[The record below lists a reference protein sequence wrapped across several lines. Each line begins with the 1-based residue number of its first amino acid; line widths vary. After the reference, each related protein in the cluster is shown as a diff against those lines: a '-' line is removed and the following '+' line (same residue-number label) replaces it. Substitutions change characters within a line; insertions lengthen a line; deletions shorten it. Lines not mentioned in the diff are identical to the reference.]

1 MTLAIATAAP
11 AKPVW
16 LFVTY
21 GGGHV
26 AMIVPLAL
34 RAREL
39 GLCAPVVLALTTAA
53 PVVRA
58 AGLETLGFK
67 DFLLPQDEVWLEV
80 GRQLVKQLP
89 SEPVDAE
96 ESAAYLG
103 LSYADLVHEHGDE
116 LAAATYDK
124 SGRQAFLPVHF
135 LQRVI
140 GRLQPQL
147 VCATNSP
154 RAEQAALLAA
164 GQLGVA
170 AACVVDLFAVD
181 EKRWIG
187 KRGFADRI
195 CVLNENVRQSL
206 LEMERQPC
214 EVLVTGNPAFDRLF
228 EPAAAAGAAAV
239 RERLGAGGR
248 RILLWASQHEPAHHP
263 WRAEAGDPTLPGRV
277 LRHLIDYVHSHE
289 GWLLAVRP
297 HPSELPPQLPVSD
310 QVVLTGSDWPLTA
323 LLHVCDAVCT
333 LTSTVGLEAH
343 LIGKPVIQVSGSM
356 FEDAAPFGAM
366 GVATTVQLG
375 MLGAA
380 LDALPAQ
387 GTASAHIVPEFSTD
401 RVLAVLQQLADQP
414 RPV

>member
-1 MTLAIATAAP
+1 M
-11 AKPVW
+11 KPIW
-16 LFVTY
+16 LFVAY

-26 AMIVPLAL
+26 AIIVPLAL

-39 GLCAPVVLALTTAA
+39 GLCEPLVLALTTAA

-58 AGLETLGFK
+58 AGLKTLGFK
-67 DFLLPQDEVWLEV
+67 DFLLPQDEVWLQV
-80 GRQLVKQLP
+80 GRQLVRQLP
-89 SEPVDAE
+89 SEPADAD

-103 LSYADLVHEHGDE
+103 LSYADMVLDHGEE
-116 LAAATYDK
+116 LAAATYEK

-135 LQRVI
+135 LRRVI

-164 GQLGVA
+164 GHLGVP
-170 AACVVDLFAVD
+170 AACVIDLFAVD

-187 KRGFADRI
+187 KRGFADRV
-195 CVLNENVRQSL
+195 CVLNESVRQSL
-206 LEMERQPC
+206 LDMERQPG

-228 EPAAAAGAAAV
+228 EPAAGAGAAAM
-239 RERLGAGGR
+239 RERLGGGAR
-248 RILLWASQHEPAHHP
+248 RILLWASQHEPARHP

-277 LRHLIDYVHSHE
+277 LQRLIDYVHSHE

-297 HPSELPPQLPVSD
+297 HPSEMPPQLPVSAL
-310 QVVLTGSDWPLTA
+310 VVLTGRDWSLTD
-323 LLHVCDAVCT
+323 LLYACDAVCT

-343 LIGKPVIQVSGSM
+343 LIGKPVIQVRGSI
-356 FEDAAPFGAM
+356 FEDAAPYGAM
-366 GVATTVQLG
+366 GVATAVQIDRLG
-375 MLGAA
+375 PA

-387 GTASAHIVPEFSTD
+387 GNTCEQIVSQNSTD
-401 RVLAVLQQLADQP
+401 RVLAVLQQLAREA
-414 RPV
+414 RPF